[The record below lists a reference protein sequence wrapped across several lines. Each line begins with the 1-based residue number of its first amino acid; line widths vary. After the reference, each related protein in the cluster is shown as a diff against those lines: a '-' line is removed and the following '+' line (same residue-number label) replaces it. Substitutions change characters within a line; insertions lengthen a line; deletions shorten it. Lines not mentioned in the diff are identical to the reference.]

1 MGARSRLRECPG
13 GRAHARISS
22 DSPRSTK
29 TDGLFGGWC
38 SLMRTSLPC
47 RNSPDQQGKNREF
60 REFRLWSQT
69 QGGKKLRL
77 YAGFRAD
84 SLFDHKFFGGTGN
97 LIPRNRDLK
106 CLTRAGGGESPDE
119 QVRISVGPIS
129 RRKCS
134 IPQRGPR
141 RD

>member
-84 SLFDHKFFGGTGN
+84 SLFDHNREIFW
-97 LIPRNRDLK
+97 RNREFDP
-106 CLTRAGGGESPDE
+106 AE
-119 QVRISVGPIS
+119 QGFEVFDSG
-129 RRKCS
+129 RR
-134 IPQRGPR
+134 R
-141 RD
+141 